1 MATAEST
8 ARRKASERA
17 SKRARRKL
25 RALKGIWPA
34 RDRLYLDW
42 LATLECIQP
51 KCYCKNPLGSEQGL
65 SLYMRKVEAAH
76 TGPHGI
82 AQKAPDGDA
91 IPLCRWAHQE
101 AKDAQ
106 GKSRTWF
113 ADHGLD
119 RDAVLAEFRKR
130 YEQECA

>member
-1 MATAEST
+1 MILTPKQQ
-8 ARRKASERA
+8 RRRASERA
-17 SKRARRKL
+17 NKRARRKL

-51 KCYCKNPLGSEQGL
+51 GCTSKNLHKWAEAGSWT
-65 SLYMRKVEAAH
+65 EAAH

-82 AQKAPDGDA
+82 AQKAPDHDA
-91 IPLCRWAHQE
+91 IPLCHFHHQE

-113 ADHGLD
+113 EDHNLN
-119 RDAVLAEFRKR
+119 RNEILAELRKR
-130 YEQECA
+130 YEQERA